1 MDRHQILSQFEIF
14 ANASRDLREAML
26 EHGQVMRLEGG
37 ARVFSEGDSCQIV
50 PFIGSGGVRVF
61 KHNGAR
67 REVTLYHVSAG
78 QSCVMTMS
86 CIVNGCAYP
95 ASADVLPSAPLVF
108 VGYTPARMLNWIERF
123 PEMRA
128 HYQSMMHKRMLHLFG
143 LIEDL
148 TFTRMDRR
156 IASFLLQKFSGG
168 GAFTASVNITHEQ
181 IADELGSAR
190 EVVSRLLKEFER
202 SGAVELS
209 RGQVRM
215 TNENMLR
222 MYAGQSQ

>member
-1 MDRHQILSQFEIF
+1 MDRHQLLSQFEVY
-14 ANASRDLREAML
+14 ATAPRELREAML
-26 EHGQVMRLEGG
+26 ASGQVMQLDGG
-37 ARVFSEGDSCQIV
+37 ARVFSEGEGCQVV
-50 PFIGSGGVRVF
+50 PFISSGAVRVF
-61 KHNGAR
+61 KRNGAR
-67 REVTLYHVSAG
+67 REVTLYHVGAG
-78 QSCVMTMS
+78 DSCVMTMS

-95 ASADVLPSAPLVF
+95 ASADVVLTAPLVF
-108 VGYTPARMLNWIERF
+108 LGYSPALMLNWIEQF
-123 PEMRA
+123 PHMRA
-128 HYQSMMHKRMLHLFG
+128 HYQKMMHKRMLHLFG

-168 GAFTASVNITHEQ
+168 GVFTPSVNITHEQ

>member
-1 MDRHQILSQFEIF
+1 MERLNILSQFEVF
-14 ANASRDLREAML
+14 TTAPRDLREAML
-26 EHGQVMRLEGG
+26 EHGQVMRLESG
-37 ARVFSEGDSCQIV
+37 ARVFNEGDACQVV

-67 REVTLYHVSAG
+67 REVTLYHVGAG

-86 CIVNGCAYP
+86 CTVNGCSYP
-95 ASADVLPSAPLVF
+95 ASADVLPTGPLEF
-108 VGYTPARMLNWIERF
+108 VGYPPQRMLGWIDKF
-123 PEMRA
+123 PEMRS
-128 HYQSMMHKRMLHLFG
+128 HYQQMMHQRMVHLFG

-156 IASFLLQKFSGG
+156 IASFLLQRFAGG
-168 GAFTASVNITHEQ
+168 GVFTPSLNITHEQ

-222 MYAGQSQ
+222 IYAGQSQ